1 MTSETI
7 EEAEAALKAEAS
19 RLSAGVH
26 GIAPDLA
33 GEWSSSELAVRLL
46 LANLTNAPVAVF
58 ERARAEHWASHDGV
72 RRDDCHFCGYC
83 DAAVYQAKTGRS
95 LAADFLSPAS
105 PVVRP

>member
-1 MTSETI
+1 MSETI

-19 RLSAGVH
+19 RLSAGVRS
-26 GIAPDLA
+26 IAPEFA

-46 LANLTNAPVAVF
+46 LANLVHAPVAVF

-95 LAADFLSPAS
+95 LAADFLPPSFSRA
-105 PVVRP
+105 RP